1 MYLKG
6 LYFGV
11 FMFFFMFVVVYFV
24 CFVLMCYFWYV
35 MCFFEGDLFVL
46 FLSYF
51 FFFCPFISHIGYVEI
66 IIMEVRSFISENQQS
81 SWTQNYPKSLF
92 TLFIPLSIPSSIL
105 IFLLLS
111 IPPSKTL
118 TLLHPHRY
126 IQVLHDCSLICALL
140 QSSAEFSRSLIN
152 ISQPACNETG
162 NTHAENATHGEL
174 RHKGPVLLF

>member
-1 MYLKG
+1 
-6 LYFGV
+6 
-11 FMFFFMFVVVYFV
+11 
-24 CFVLMCYFWYV
+24 MCYFWYV
-35 MCFFEGDLFVL
+35 MCFLRGIFLFY
-46 FLSYF
+46 FYHIF

-81 SWTQNYPKSLF
+81 SWTQNYPMSLF
-92 TLFIPLSIPSSIL
+92 TLFIHLSIPSSIL

>member
-1 MYLKG
+1 M
-6 LYFGV
+6 V
-11 FMFFFMFVVVYFV
+11 F
-24 CFVLMCYFWYV
+24 L
-35 MCFFEGDLFVL
+35 CFFYYCCVFCLFCVNVL
-46 FLSYF
+46 YLVRYVFFLRGIFLFYFYHIF

-81 SWTQNYPKSLF
+81 SWTQNYPMSLF
-92 TLFIPLSIPSSIL
+92 TLFIHLSVPSSIL

-111 IPPSKTL
+111 IPLSKTL